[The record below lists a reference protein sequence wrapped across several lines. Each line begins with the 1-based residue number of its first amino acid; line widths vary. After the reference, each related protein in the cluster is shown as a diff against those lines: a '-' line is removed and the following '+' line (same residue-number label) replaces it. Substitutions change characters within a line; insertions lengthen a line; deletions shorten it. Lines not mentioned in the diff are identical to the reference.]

1 MSAPEQYVLHDACL
15 WNRHD
20 YGLMTAAQQKEL
32 QAEALDWLRAWQK
45 AGLILATPA
54 ALSAA
59 PEVQALV
66 EAAVKRALEAAAASI
81 RAEEKSSVYYQ
92 GRVQTFCYGMRDGFE
107 SSAQVAEE
115 IAANPAE
122 VRRIAEGRDE

>member
-20 YGLMTAAQQKEL
+20 YRLMTAAQQKEL

-59 PEVQALV
+59 PFTQA
-66 EAAVKRALEAAAASI
+66 
-81 RAEEKSSVYYQ
+81 
-92 GRVQTFCYGMRDGFE
+92 
-107 SSAQVAEE
+107 E
-115 IAANPAE
+115 IARA
-122 VRRIAEGRDE
+122 